1 LYIAGDRVDD
11 GEFAALYLGDP
22 SGSDAHGLGELG
34 LSQTVALAFFGEL
47 VSALA
52 GHQRP
57 AAPLGGCVITVFA
70 YQAKD
75 QLPKIKPNT
84 GGCDAVLSCSW

>member
-1 LYIAGDRVDD
+1 VVTEGSDEVEASAECLHIAGDRVDG
-11 GEFAALYLGDP
+11 GEFAALDLGDP

-52 GHQRP
+52 GLWVP
-57 AAPLGGCVITVFA
+57 ELGHH
-70 YQAKD
+70 
-75 QLPKIKPNT
+75 P
-84 GGCDAVLSCSW
+84 